1 MGVLGLVPFLQK
13 ICPQVVQTLPN
24 RLRHLSGKTI
34 VFDGTLITQRLH
46 FAPAPHRYRHVLGW
60 YRLVRELRNSEV
72 RAICVFDGKERSGA
86 KRLEIERRRHIRK
99 IDAARASVEVDRFQR
114 LKKLKRLLNACR
126 GLEAA
131 QREQATST
139 LRRLIAEIPDSAI
152 ASSVVPPS
160 QAVSSDISS
169 GWPLRSPATSQEG
182 SLYEFLEDRHI
193 EEALNDQAS
202 VTSSN
207 AQAVPRSQQASLN
220 IDLDVSSRN
229 YSDDHFHETGIES
242 LSKRSIAQFDLL
254 AKEDQGFD
262 NQLIEDED
270 AEDAWLKDFLMPA
283 EQTEPSISSEAI
295 PDALAA
301 LYLDY
306 RRSIPTVQSLMS
318 MASNAT
324 AAHTPS
330 ATTDV
335 TEVSSE
341 YAMSKSQ
348 HQLMLDEGKV
358 WLDLADFNP
367 DPREEGMNDQNL
379 ISLAERSQFVSQSY
393 ERRCNP
399 PTAETYKES
408 QLILRAMGV
417 PCVES
422 SGPYEA
428 EALASSLVI
437 HGYADYVATEDTDVL
452 VYEAPMIRNITSRKD
467 PLVLL
472 SGSEI
477 RSVLHLDR
485 SSYIDFVLLLGTD
498 FSQRIKNVGPHR
510 ALKFIRQHGSIEGVI
525 EHEKQFPPRVAP
537 QAYLQQVQV
546 ARLAF
551 TTLPPIPDPEEL
563 RQKEWDNAQVRSLL
577 ERFGLLRAT
586 AAYFLDDWD
595 YQEALAGN
603 YFNDKPSSL

>member
-34 VFDGTLITQRLH
+34 VLDGTLITQRLH

-207 AQAVPRSQQASLN
+207 AQA
-220 IDLDVSSRN
+220 
-229 YSDDHFHETGIES
+229 
-242 LSKRSIAQFDLL
+242 
-254 AKEDQGFD
+254 
-262 NQLIEDED
+262 
-270 AEDAWLKDFLMPA
+270 DAWLKDFLMPA

-551 TTLPPIPDPEEL
+551 TTLPPLPDPEEL